1 MSGQDQTTRLQ
12 AQLKSC
18 ISQNTPVRVIGGGS
32 KGFFGRSTSEDLEPM
47 NVGGHAGVINYEP
60 TELVVTARA
69 GTTIRELNQVL
80 AEKGQCLPFD
90 PPELNGMATLGGTL
104 ACGLSGPARPYAG
117 SARDFVLG
125 THILNGKGEY
135 LRLGGE
141 VMKNVAGYDV
151 SRLMVG
157 SMGTLGVILQASL
170 KVLPEAQRETTLVFH
185 FERDSAL
192 DFMNELA
199 GRPLPV
205 SASLFYG
212 DILFVR
218 LSGTDAGVDSAYRT
232 LGGERLPSTDE
243 IWRSLRELEHPFFQ
257 TELPLWRISLPAL
270 AKPELPGEV
279 LIDWGGA
286 QWWLR
291 CDADVKTVRQA
302 VSQCGGHATL
312 FRGGD
317 RGGEVFHPLSPGM
330 RAMQE
335 RIRASFDPGNILNPG
350 RLLPPQLAT

>member
-135 LRLGGE
+135 LRLGG
-141 VMKNVAGYDV
+141 
-151 SRLMVG
+151 
-157 SMGTLGVILQASL
+157 
-170 KVLPEAQRETTLVFH
+170 
-185 FERDSAL
+185 
-192 DFMNELA
+192 
-199 GRPLPV
+199 
-205 SASLFYG
+205 
-212 DILFVR
+212 
-218 LSGTDAGVDSAYRT
+218 
-232 LGGERLPSTDE
+232 
-243 IWRSLRELEHPFFQ
+243 
-257 TELPLWRISLPAL
+257 
-270 AKPELPGEV
+270 
-279 LIDWGGA
+279 
-286 QWWLR
+286 
-291 CDADVKTVRQA
+291 
-302 VSQCGGHATL
+302 
-312 FRGGD
+312 
-317 RGGEVFHPLSPGM
+317 
-330 RAMQE
+330 
-335 RIRASFDPGNILNPG
+335 
-350 RLLPPQLAT
+350 